1 MKEGLL
7 MDFTAPLDVVS
18 LVVSARENDEAFSEL
33 LCRYTPMMNKLV
45 NGFVGPLVTFDEG
58 FAEACVAFHRA
69 VSSYDLSKSE
79 EVTFGLYSRIC
90 VYRRL
95 CDFVAK
101 RSKESEIAVIDP
113 DQLGQDVDIEEAILT
128 RERFAKYL
136 ECVRGILSKYEYSV
150 FSLYVDGYSTAEI
163 AHQLGKDM
171 KSIEN
176 AKSRAF
182 KRLREAGDILAKII
196 N

>member
-1 MKEGLL
+1 MG
-7 MDFTAPLDVVS
+7 FTTPLDAIS
-18 LVVSARENDEAFSEL
+18 LVISARENDDAFSEL
-33 LCRYTPMMNKLV
+33 LNRYTPMINKLV
-45 NGFVGPLVTFDEG
+45 GGFVGPLVSFDEG
-58 FAEACVAFHRA
+58 FAEACIAFHRA
-69 VSSYDLSKSE
+69 VQSYDLSKSE

-101 RSKESEIAVIDP
+101 RSKESEVAVIDP
-113 DQLGQDVDIEEAILT
+113 DQLTQDVDIEEAILT
-128 RERFAKYL
+128 RERFAECL
-136 ECVRGILSKYEYSV
+136 ECVRGILSKYEYNV

-163 AHQLGKDM
+163 AERLRKDT

-182 KRLREAGDILAKII
+182 KHLREAGDILSKII